1 MKFNLTTPQKAY
13 RVKVDINS
21 MENKIDIYVYVIKF
35 IQGLEDP
42 CPDDPECGDV
52 VSLSRKISIDLDVF
66 YDISD
71 KDYLSNLIEKT
82 ANELYDSKI

>member
-13 RVKVDINS
+13 RVYVDINS
-21 MENKIDIYVYVIKF
+21 MDNRIDIHVYVLKF
-35 IQGLEDP
+35 IQGIKDP

-52 VSLSRKISIDLDVF
+52 VSLSRKIRMDLDVF

-71 KDYLSNLIEKT
+71 KDYLSNLIEET
-82 ANELYDSKI
+82 ANELYNSKP